1 MLFRS
6 CLSVDRPT
14 EGITPRHQTIKFEAY
29 VYDVETNLFKLKRGT
44 LHGYPAT
51 VFQHEFDHLDGIMYT
66 SKLYVDIPG
75 AKPLFETI
83 EPEEIAE

>member
-6 CLSVDRPT
+6 
-14 EGITPRHQTIKFEAY
+14 
-29 VYDVETNLFKLKRGT
+29 NLFKLKRGT